1 MRPNPMELFRG
12 AVAAVELWIIF
23 WGTSVKLV
31 LTKKTYI
38 IIGIDDEEKLISA
51 SGKNLLPS

>member
-31 LTKKTYI
+31 LTKKRI
-38 IIGIDDEEKLISA
+38 
-51 SGKNLLPS
+51 LLLGLMMRRS